1 MNAHISAAQTVVNK
15 HLQAFLQQKGV
26 GAILEDYADH
36 ARFYSEARM
45 YRGKEEIREF
55 FTAFLDWLPP
65 GAVERFSLRSFRV
78 EGNIAYITWNVGSD
92 ILLGTDTFVVENN
105 KIVSQS
111 FAMYTPAEIESGSP
125 R

>member
-45 YRGKEEIREF
+45 YRGKQEIAEF
-55 FTAFLDWLPP
+55 FTAFLASLPP
-65 GAVERFSLRSFRV
+65 RGVERFSLRSFRV
-78 EGNIAYITWNVGSD
+78 EGNVAYITWNVGSD
-92 ILLGTDTFVVENN
+92 IPLGTDTFVVENN

-111 FAMYTPAEIESGSP
+111 FAMYTAADIEARGA